1 MSDLHSFDPYHV
13 FIATAHALRRRA
25 ERGALAM
32 GATFGVAAE
41 PLPFQIATVT
51 HILSDQRIR
60 HLIADE
66 VGLGKTIQAIMVL
79 NAILSAGESS
89 RLYEDLVYRDQLAP
103 GTGMLFLHDVE
114 EPLAYWMK
122 NTRIPLDIFYFDSQ
136 RRLVSSSTFT
146 AWLAG
151 AARFRAAFRFRC

>member
-41 PLPFQIATVT
+41 PLPFQLATVT

-66 VGLGKTIQAIMVL
+66 VGLGKTIEAGLVIAQRWVERRRKILLILPASLRKQWALELEEKFNLPAIEALHSWIQVV
-79 NAILSAGESS
+79 SPDG
-89 RLYEDLVYRDQLAP
+89 RLMARNFGDATFEIWDL
-103 GTGMLFLHDVE
+103 T
-114 EPLAYWMK
+114 
-122 NTRIPLDIFYFDSQ
+122 TRKRI
-136 RRLVSSSTFT
+136 
-146 AWLAG
+146 A
-151 AARFRAAFRFRC
+151 